1 MLAAAAS
8 DYFVFLAAFALP
20 TDLSGLGFFSGLP
33 AIGFWWLLEAFVV
46 VVSRGS
52 ASFGLSF
59 LPFQVLLVLLS
70 LAVVSVVVFLAGR
83 FWSFRVSL
91 LLVFLPEH
99 LKLPLV
105 LASLQV
111 VHKVLQW
118 TSLDPAQLADVEP
131 IRGELLVN
139 LEMVGQRKVVLQ
151 MCVWAWKRCY
161 AASIT
166 AGVFRSSISI
176 SIHRDPNAFL
186 GSAFSGKGH
195 PLRSAT
201 SASNRA
207 FSRNATEPRCAVY
220 F

>member
-1 MLAAAAS
+1 M
-8 DYFVFLAAFALP
+8 
-20 TDLSGLGFFSGLP
+20 
-33 AIGFWWLLEAFVV
+33 

-52 ASFGLSF
+52 ASLGLGFLSF
-59 LPFQVLLVLLS
+59 LVLLVLLR
-70 LAVVSVVVFLAGR
+70 LAVVSVVVFFAGR

-111 VHKVLQW
+111 VHKVLQG
-118 TSLDPAQLADVEP
+118 TSLDSAQLADVEP

-139 LEMVGQRKVVLQ
+139 LEVVGQRKVVFQ

-161 AASIT
+161 AASVT

-176 SIHRDPNAFL
+176 SIHGDPNALL
-186 GSAFSGKGH
+186 GSAFSGKGR
-195 PLRSAT
+195 PLRLDT
-201 SASNRA
+201 NASNEA
-207 FSRNATEPRCAVY
+207 LSSNATWNRDAQFILKLAESS
-220 F
+220 